1 MREGHEYCVDMQ
13 KCDIGIDHVLNS
25 KPEFGYM
32 SVMRDR
38 EKWYS
43 QLILGTG

>member
-1 MREGHEYCVDMQ
+1 
-13 KCDIGIDHVLNS
+13 
-25 KPEFGYM
+25 M

-43 QLILGTG
+43 QLILGPGKVKIFLELVQQRESTRKKKSNNLKWNTLN